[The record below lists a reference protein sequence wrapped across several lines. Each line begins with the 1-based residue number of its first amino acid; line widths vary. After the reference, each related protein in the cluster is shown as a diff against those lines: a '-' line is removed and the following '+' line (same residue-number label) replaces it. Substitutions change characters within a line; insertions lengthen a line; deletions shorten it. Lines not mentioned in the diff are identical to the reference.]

1 MGYLLN
7 GGIPYT
13 QTSTVITMDR
23 NYLYF
28 AASTNYG
35 CATEKGID
43 NIYYKA
49 EQEGLLEDLRLTN
62 DCIVNAIR
70 LS

>member
-1 MGYLLN
+1 
-7 GGIPYT
+7 
-13 QTSTVITMDR
+13 MDR

-28 AASTNYG
+28 TSSASYG
-35 CATEKGID
+35 CTTEKGID

>member
-7 GGIPYT
+7 GGVPYT
-13 QTSTVITMDR
+13 QPNTVITMDR

-28 AASTNYG
+28 TSSASYG
-35 CATEKGID
+35 CTTEKGID